1 MADHVVYVDSDNRNQ
16 DLFPNSNSYTLYLTT
31 PLKNIS
37 KVEVLSA
44 MFPSVYSSQYLTLD
58 ILELRTPT
66 TLVADA
72 LATGKSVPTSNAF
85 DGSFAVVPIK
95 AATSLASNATSFSN
109 TSFIY
114 NNEFYNS
121 NYKIQIQ
128 YPSRIDSLDRLTI
141 TWRQPNNGNVFID
154 NSFTPPKDLGRNMFL
169 LKFTCLLVPE
179 EPERPASLPDPV
191 PWESGSNMK
200 LYIMIIAA
208 ILGLLVI
215 LFARRPS

>member
-1 MADHVVYVDSDNRNQ
+1 
-16 DLFPNSNSYTLYLTT
+16 
-31 PLKNIS
+31 LKNIS

-121 NYKIQIQ
+121 NYKIQIE

-141 TWRQPNNGNVFID
+141 TWRQPNNGNVFVD
-154 NSFTPPKDLGRNMFL
+154 NSFTPPKDLGRNMFI
-169 LKFTCLLVPE
+169 LKFKTLLVPE

-191 PWESGSNMK
+191 PWESGSKMK
-200 LYIMIIAA
+200 IYIMIVAA